1 MVGEM
6 SGLKNLTLMAVLENT
21 SVEFIPFLEKLATQ
35 LGSSNKVYTKIHGE
49 ADAAHAQQFA
59 WALDHEK
66 DHYEDANSIIDIAM
80 ETTLSFLEQVFK
92 V

>member
-35 LGSSNKVYTKIHGE
+35 LGSSNTVYTKIHGE

-59 WALDHEK
+59 WALDHERY
-66 DHYEDANSIIDIAM
+66 HYDELTRLLI
-80 ETTLSFLEQVFK
+80 LPWKQR
-92 V
+92 